1 MCAGGGR
8 DTRSSGER
16 NRVARFS
23 SKQAVFLHKKTF
35 SSQQE
40 NFLQS
45 KINFF
50 SQGKECQ
57 VEGCSCTYCLPDKK
71 MERLVIGICPT
82 QNSLSG
88 QLDNWTQTNEVGE
101 IHLPLKFGENEELK
115 IAAAEIWCLDRLC
128 QRGFPDS
135 LAKAFGRAAI
145 WWNILFF
152 WGQKCAFFTNFST
165 FKWMNAIPY

>member
-23 SKQAVFLHKKTF
+23 SKQAVFLHKKNIF
-35 SSQQE
+35 SQQE
-40 NFLQS
+40 FFLQS
-45 KINFF
+45 KISFF
-50 SQGKECQ
+50 SQGKKCQ

-88 QLDNWTQTNEVGE
+88 QIDNCSFFFRDIEIPSNISNANLQALYYRVSQKNPNRMLLETQYKDTTTIKHLLCME
-101 IHLPLKFGENEELK
+101 IIFLGV
-115 IAAAEIWCLDRLC
+115 
-128 QRGFPDS
+128 S
-135 LAKAFGRAAI
+135 
-145 WWNILFF
+145 
-152 WGQKCAFFTNFST
+152 
-165 FKWMNAIPY
+165 

>member
-23 SKQAVFLHKKTF
+23 SKQAVFLHKKNF
-35 SSQQE
+35 LHSKKF
-40 NFLQS
+40 FLQS

-50 SQGKECQ
+50 SQGKKCQ

-88 QLDNWTQTNEVGE
+88 QIDNWSIFFRDIETPSNNLNANIHGVKLQFHSVKFWEIVTQKGFYCLYKAVTQSLLW
-101 IHLPLKFGENEELK
+101 ILRFLLK
-115 IAAAEIWCLDRLC
+115 
-128 QRGFPDS
+128 
-135 LAKAFGRAAI
+135 
-145 WWNILFF
+145 
-152 WGQKCAFFTNFST
+152 
-165 FKWMNAIPY
+165 

>member
-50 SQGKECQ
+50 SQGKKCQ

-88 QLDNWTQTNEVGE
+88 QINNLSFFSGTLRYVQIFQMRIYRVSQRNFSNRMLLEPHCKDAITISQ
-101 IHLPLKFGENEELK
+101 HL
-115 IAAAEIWCLDRLC
+115 LC
-128 QRGFPDS
+128 R
-135 LAKAFGRAAI
+135 
-145 WWNILFF
+145 
-152 WGQKCAFFTNFST
+152 FFTIKTN
-165 FKWMNAIPY
+165 